1 MLSVVM
7 ETVGTVGM
15 AAIVSMT
22 SSWKFT
28 LGYLAVVPV
37 LVVTHALRLKT
48 FHSRTKEEQK
58 TLDESGQVRIYQVFK
73 EQYVLYTIW
82 DLASPMGCK
91 PTGAALC
98 FVKICQKPDVTKE
111 TMFVRWK

>member
-7 ETVGTVGM
+7 EILGAVGT
-15 AAIVSMT
+15 AAVVSVT

-48 FHSRTKEEQK
+48 FRSRTKEEQK
-58 TLDESGQVRIYQVFK
+58 ALGEAGQVRIYQVFE
-73 EQYVLYTIW
+73 EQCVLYTIW
-82 DLASPMGCK
+82 DPRFPHFDGYPQLQHYVLSQFAKDQMLLRKLWS
-91 PTGAALC
+91 
-98 FVKICQKPDVTKE
+98 
-111 TMFVRWK
+111 

>member
-7 ETVGTVGM
+7 ETVGTVGT
-15 AAIVSMT
+15 AAVVSMT

-48 FHSRTKEEQK
+48 FRSRTKDEQK
-58 TLDESGQVRIYQVFK
+58 ALEEADQVRIYEIFEELYVFYCV
-73 EQYVLYTIW
+73 Q
-82 DLASPMGCK
+82 
-91 PTGAALC
+91 
-98 FVKICQKPDVTKE
+98 KICVKKI
-111 TMFVRWK
+111 